1 VNAES
6 GRLTPAPVGALASGA
21 LSQAER
27 EELMVLTWRAVA
39 DLPFGLIDQSRYI
52 ELEARRQL
60 HG

>member
-1 VNAES
+1 
-6 GRLTPAPVGALASGA
+6 
-21 LSQAER
+21 
-27 EELMVLTWRAVA
+27 MVLTWRAVA